1 MKKTFSIILAALLC
15 AAPVFADEAVIE
27 EIAAD
32 DAGIMLIS
40 ELEEAVAVDTVV
52 EEVVVDAELI
62 NAIAAICGVEV
73 TPEFVE
79 ALLAFLAPAVE
90 EEAAEEAVVEEAAEE
105 AVEEEAAEEAVEEE
119 AAEEVV
125 EEEAAEEVVEE
136 EAAEEA
142 VEEEAAEEA
151 VVDVDA
157 VIAIAA
163 TYNITLTP
171 ELINTVL
178 ASGVEVTPAIL
189 QNAALM
195 FGAVIS
201 EEEAAAVI
209 ALLNPVA
216 EEAVVEE
223 VVEEEAVVEEAAEEV
238 VEEELVVVEEVV
250 VPTPAEALYALA
262 AAYGVEINDEFVAQ
276 ILALVAAVE
285 VEVVAEEELVA
296 VEEEA
301 IAEEVVE
308 EVVEEEP
315 VSKYPVILT
324 KIPGFGLFAKLL
336 SLFTFRG

>member
-1 MKKTFSIILAALLC
+1 MKKTLSIILAALLC

-27 EIAAD
+27 EIATD

-52 EEVVVDAELI
+52 EEVVVDAEVI

-79 ALLAFLAPAVE
+79 ALLGYLVPAVE
-90 EEAAEEAVVEEAAEE
+90 EVVA
-105 AVEEEAAEEAVEEE
+105 EE

-125 EEEAAEEVVEE
+125 EEEAVVEEVVV
-136 EAAEEA
+136 EEA
-142 VEEEAAEEA
+142 VVEAPAA

-223 VVEEEAVVEEAAEEV
+223 VVEETAEEVVEEVVAEEAAEEAAEEV
-238 VEEELVVVEEVV
+238 VEEATEEVVEEVV
-250 VPTPAEALYALA
+250 YSAEEALYALA
-262 AAYGVEINDEFVAQ
+262 AAYGVEINAEFVEA
-276 ILALVAAVE
+276 ILALLPVTVEVAVAEEVAAVE
-285 VEVVAEEELVA
+285 EEI
-296 VEEEA
+296 VEEA
-301 IAEEVVE
+301 VE

-324 KIPGFGLFAKLL
+324 KLPGFGLFTKIL

>member
-1 MKKTFSIILAALLC
+1 MKKTLSIILAALLC

-27 EIAAD
+27 EIATD

-52 EEVVVDAELI
+52 EEVVVDAEVI

-79 ALLAFLAPAVE
+79 ALLGYLVPAVE
-90 EEAAEEAVVEEAAEE
+90 EVVA
-105 AVEEEAAEEAVEEE
+105 EE

-125 EEEAAEEVVEE
+125 EEEAVVEEVVV
-136 EAAEEA
+136 EEA
-142 VEEEAAEEA
+142 VVEAPAA

>member
-1 MKKTFSIILAALLC
+1 MKKTLPIILAALLC

-52 EEVVVDAELI
+52 EEVVVDAEVI

-79 ALLAFLAPAVE
+79 ALLGYLVPAVE
-90 EEAAEEAVVEEAAEE
+90 EVVA
-105 AVEEEAAEEAVEEE
+105 EE

-125 EEEAAEEVVEE
+125 EEEAVVEE
-136 EAAEEA
+136 AVVEEA
-142 VEEEAAEEA
+142 VVEAPAA

-238 VEEELVVVEEVV
+238 VAEELVVVEV
-250 VPTPAEALYALA
+250 TPAEALYALA

-324 KIPGFGLFAKLL
+324 KIPGFGLFTKLL

>member
-1 MKKTFSIILAALLC
+1 MKKTLSIILAALLC

-52 EEVVVDAELI
+52 EEVVVDAEVI

-79 ALLAFLAPAVE
+79 ALLGYLVPAVE
-90 EEAAEEAVVEEAAEE
+90 EVVA
-105 AVEEEAAEEAVEEE
+105 EE

-125 EEEAAEEVVEE
+125 EEEAVVEE
-136 EAAEEA
+136 AVVEEA
-142 VEEEAAEEA
+142 VVEAPAA

-238 VEEELVVVEEVV
+238 VAEELVVVEV
-250 VPTPAEALYALA
+250 TPAEALYALA

-324 KIPGFGLFAKLL
+324 KIPGFGLFTKLL